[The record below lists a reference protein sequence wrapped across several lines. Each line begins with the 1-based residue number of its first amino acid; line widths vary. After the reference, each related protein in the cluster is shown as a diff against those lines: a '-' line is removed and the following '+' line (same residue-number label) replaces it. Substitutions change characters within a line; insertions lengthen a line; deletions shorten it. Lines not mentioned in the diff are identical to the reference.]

1 MAENSVKLFFSYS
14 HKDEE
19 LRDELANHLSIL
31 KQQGVISSWHD
42 RKVLPGAEWDSQINE
57 NLLAADIILLL
68 ISADFIASDYCWD
81 VEVKTA
87 MKRHNEGNACVIP
100 VILRKVDWTGAPFG
114 KLQFLPKNAQPVT
127 SWQIRDEAFDN
138 IAQGIRRVAET
149 LIIQRQQQLAQQ
161 QVARNLNR
169 YKAKVEEIL
178 SVDGTISLPSRDTL
192 NELREE
198 LGLTNEQAKDIEQ
211 RAFEPYVIY
220 QQKLRKYEET
230 FKKVIESE
238 YPLNSRIERDLELR
252 QRDLG
257 IKPEDAKRIELP
269 IRSQAESKYYQTKL
283 QVNIQEPVEA
293 SAAETL
299 SNNANNKPQNY
310 HQVKESNTA
319 QSLEET
325 SELEAAANN
334 LRLANKLN
342 IESKNLL
349 QNVLK
354 VANNVSDQWGIS
366 SDKNIVTDIAQKG
379 ISQIKEAL
387 EKSYQEKLQRYQQE
401 LGIVFR
407 IDYPPSEL
415 TNSNLKKT
423 QKSLGLADQDVEL
436 IKQHITLPKYKN
448 YQINLSIDKPLN
460 WQSQIA
466 LTANLGDIK
475 AVATNS
481 LGTIVINS
489 DGQKI
494 NIWEVISGELLR
506 TLTGHTDIVT
516 TIDLSADNQLLV
528 SGSADRTFKLWH
540 LSTGKLIRTFNGHS
554 DWVTTVVI
562 SKDGKMIA
570 SGSADQTIRLWYS
583 SNGNLFH
590 TLKGHTGFVRT
601 IAISNDSQLL
611 ASGSNDRTVK
621 IWNLA
626 TRQLLKTLEGHTGF
640 VRSVAISPD
649 GKTIASAG
657 EEGHI
662 KIWDALT
669 GELKA
674 NLTEHIGNVASV
686 AITADGNRLI
696 SGGDDKTLKVWSLVT
711 GQLENSLE
719 GHIGRILSVRSSLD
733 GYTLVSGGQDKS
745 VRIWSLKI
753 GL

>member
-57 NLLAADIILLL
+57 KLLAADIILLL

-87 MKRHNEGNACVIP
+87 MKLHNEGQACVIP

-127 SWQIRDEAFDN
+127 SWPIRDEAFDN

-161 QVARNLNR
+161 QIARNINR

-198 LGLTNEQAKDIEQ
+198 LGLTYEHAKDIEQ

-283 QVNIQEPVEA
+283 QVNLQEPVEA
-293 SAAETL
+293 S
-299 SNNANNKPQNY
+299 NNSLKNTINNPQNP
-310 HQVKESNTA
+310 HPIQESNPVKPHV
-319 QSLEET
+319 EET
-325 SELEAAANN
+325 SELETEANN
-334 LRLANKLN
+334 LNLANKLN

-349 QNVLK
+349 KNVIK

-401 LGIVFR
+401 LSLVFR

-423 QKSLGLADQDVEL
+423 QKSLGLADKDVEI
-436 IKQHITLPKYKN
+436 IKQQITLPNYKN
-448 YQINLSIDKPLN
+448 YQINLPIDKPLN
-460 WQSQIA
+460 WQPQIA

-481 LGTIVINS
+481 VGTIVINS
-489 DGQKI
+489 DGQKV

-516 TIDLSADNQLLV
+516 TIDLSADNQILV
-528 SGSADRTFKLWH
+528 SGSADRTFKTWH
-540 LSTGKLIRTFNGHS
+540 LSTGKLIRTFTGHS

-562 SKDGKMIA
+562 SKDGKIIA
-570 SGSADQTIRLWYS
+570 SGSADQTIKLWYM

-590 TLKGHTGFVRT
+590 TLKGHTGFVRA
-601 IAISNDSQLL
+601 IAISNDNQLL

-626 TRQLLKTLEGHTGF
+626 TRQLLRTLEAHTGF

-662 KIWDALT
+662 KIWDVVT

-745 VRIWSLKI
+745 VRVWSLKI